1 MIWASQVALSSRT
14 CLSMQKS
21 QEPPKKPAE
30 RAPPMSREQSSSSES
45 ELSVP
50 EATGAVHSSL
60 CESVPRAYSVAA
72 FAHPSTWVISV
83 SKKSHPN
90 TRSPNPKPQGS
101 SVLACRVPAPHST
114 CEENCPTPCPDFLWP
129 PVNGRL

>member
-1 MIWASQVALSSRT
+1 MIWASQVAPSSRT

-21 QEPPKKPAE
+21 QEPQKKLAE
-30 RAPPMSREQSSSSES
+30 RAPPMSREQSSSSGS

-50 EATGAVHSSL
+50 AATGAVHSSL

-83 SKKSHPN
+83 SKK
-90 TRSPNPKPQGS
+90 
-101 SVLACRVPAPHST
+101 RVT
-114 CEENCPTPCPDFLWP
+114 
-129 PVNGRL
+129 